1 MASAVPT
8 SADTPDSSDAPLTT
22 PTATSTVQGHDHAHL
37 AARADTDTDT
47 IHDQER
53 SAGWSYGTDDINYS
67 YCTSLPKS
75 AAENYYWC
83 KTISYPSETPT
94 AYVMGTNGVV
104 QALGLPSAAPS
115 ISAEDKKFGPWKHP
129 WMGNETMSKVAH
141 GMLGAFALVIISF
154 VVWLWFYTGMME
166 EIDEKLRKEMID
178 KVIFCRRNCL
188 HFCYIR

>member
-1 MASAVPT
+1 MTSAAPT
-8 SADTPDSSDAPLTT
+8 SAEIPGSSGAPLTT
-22 PTATSTVQGHDHAHL
+22 PTPTSTTRDHGHAHL
-37 AARADTDTDT
+37 AARADSDS

-53 SAGWSYGTDDINYS
+53 SAGWSYGTDDVNYS

-83 KTISYPSETPT
+83 KTISYPSQTPT

-104 QALGLPSAAPS
+104 QALGLPTVAPS

-141 GMLGAFALVIISF
+141 AMLGAFALVIISF
-154 VVWLWFYTGMME
+154 VIWLWFYTGMME

-178 KVIFCRRNCL
+178 KVILCRRVP
-188 HFCYIR
+188 F